1 MKLHEALGV
10 DLDLLNRRLIE
21 VVETDSALPR
31 PSVVADSIVQLIKAG
46 GKRLRPIMVMV
57 GGRFGQRQGR
67 EEHIIRLA
75 VLMEYM
81 HMASL
86 VHDDVID
93 QANIRRNMP
102 TLHRITDV
110 PTAVHAANYMIVRA
124 MEWASEAV
132 DVDAGGVDEAERL
145 NYTLRIAGMAS
156 MATQLCQ
163 GEYAQ
168 LENKFNF
175 ALTLD
180 EYLEKTRQKTAFLM
194 AACFQV
200 GAEAAGAHPQVV
212 EELAAFGDCL
222 GMAFQIRDDILD
234 YIEPDRKMGKP
245 TGSDLRNG
253 HITLPAYY
261 ALQDNR
267 IGPCLRSLNEHS
279 SPSDFDHAVRLIQES
294 SAIERSWELYH
305 TYVGQARQII
315 DRLSFHPSSRDLNI
329 LLDYFTQASK
339 PQTAILQPQ

>member
-31 PSVVADSIVQLIKAG
+31 PSVIADSIVQLIKAG
-46 GKRLRPIMVMV
+46 GKRLRPIMVMI
-57 GGRFGQRQGR
+57 GGRFGLRQGR
-67 EEHIIRLA
+67 EEQIIRLA
-75 VLMEYM
+75 VLMEYL

-93 QANIRRNMP
+93 QADIRRNMP
-102 TLHRITDV
+102 TLHRVTDV
-110 PTAVHAANYMIVRA
+110 PTAIHAANYMIVRA
-124 MEWASEAV
+124 MEWANEAV
-132 DVDAGGVDEAERL
+132 NAGGEDEAERL
-145 NYTLRIAGMAS
+145 EHIQRIAGMAS

-163 GEYAQ
+163 GEYTQ

-175 ALTLD
+175 EMTLD
-180 EYLEKTRQKTAFLM
+180 DYLEKTRQKTAFLM
-194 AACFQV
+194 AACFQA
-200 GAEAAGAHPQVV
+200 GAEAAGANPQVV
-212 EELAAFGDCL
+212 EELTAFGDCL

-261 ALQDNR
+261 ALQDDR
-267 IGPCLRSLNEHS
+267 IGPYLRSLHEHS
-279 SPSDFDHAVRLIQES
+279 STSDFDHAVRLIKES
-294 SAIERSWELYH
+294 SAIERSWELYRS
-305 TYVGQARQII
+305 YIGQARQIM
-315 DRLSFHPSSRDLNI
+315 DRLSFHPSSRDLII
-329 LLDYFTQASK
+329 LLDYFTQTSK